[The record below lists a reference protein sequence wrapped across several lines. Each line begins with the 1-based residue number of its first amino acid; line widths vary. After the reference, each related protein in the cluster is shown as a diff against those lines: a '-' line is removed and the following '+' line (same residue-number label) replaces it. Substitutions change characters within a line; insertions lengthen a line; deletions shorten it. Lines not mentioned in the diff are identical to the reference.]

1 MTVNETPLADLPA
14 QFASKR
20 VVVTGAA
27 GVVGGWIADAFAAC
41 GSRLL
46 LSDAR
51 EDRLKDHVASG
62 RWGRAQ
68 EVETYGCDLTDTA
81 SISAMVTRM
90 GDVFG
95 APDVVINNAGIY
107 PHGPLLE
114 FGTDQWR
121 EVMDVNLTA
130 PFILIRDAGRLMI
143 EAGVEGA
150 FVNIAS
156 GASVTVAPGG
166 VAYSVS
172 KAALATL
179 TRGAALELAPH
190 RIRVNAVGPGFAP
203 GSEVSELDDEYV
215 QRMLAR
221 IPLGRAAGPADA
233 SSMVLYLASSYAAFI
248 TGSLFH
254 VDGGRV
260 AAAAV

>member
-1 MTVNETPLADLPA
+1 MTTNGTPFDDLAAEL
-14 QFASKR
+14 STKR
-20 VVVTGAA
+20 VVITGAA
-27 GVVGGWIADAFAAC
+27 GVVGGWIADAFAGC

-51 EDRLKDHVASG
+51 EDRLKTMVGSG
-62 RWGRAQ
+62 RWSGAA
-68 EVETYGCDLTDTA
+68 EVQTHGCDLTETE
-81 SISAMVTRM
+81 SIAGLVERIA
-90 GDVFG
+90 DLFA
-95 APDVVINNAGIY
+95 APDVVVNNAGIY

-114 FGTDQWR
+114 FGTDEWR
-121 EVMDVNLTA
+121 QVMDVNLTA
-130 PFILIRDAGRLMI
+130 PFVLIRDTARLMVDG
-143 EAGVEGA
+143 GVEGA

-172 KAALATL
+172 KAAVAML

-203 GSEVSELDDEYV
+203 GSEVSELDDDYV
-215 QRMLAR
+215 QRMLSR
-221 IPLGRAAGPADA
+221 IPLGRSANPTDA
-233 SSMVLYLASSYAAFI
+233 SSMVLYLSSSRASFI
-248 TGSLFH
+248 TGALFH
-254 VDGGRV
+254 IDGGRV